1 MFSGMQYCKLLRTLA
16 DKGFQEDKVFW
27 NDYIFDYV
35 RDNNK
40 GESKGRFTQKEAIK
54 MWDLFILIKIQLPTL
69 DVTEPMA
76 NLEKYMPLELRKDSS
91 DDEKDALL
99 KSL

>member
-1 MFSGMQYCKLLRTLA
+1 
-16 DKGFQEDKVFW
+16 
-27 NDYIFDYV
+27 
-35 RDNNK
+35 
-40 GESKGRFTQKEAIK
+40 

-99 KSL
+99 KSLQSEISPDLPEAEEENKLM